1 MSTTS
6 KEINTRIKLKRDTE
20 STWVEKNPVILNG
33 EVALVDGADG
43 RLRAKIG
50 GDNTNYNDLEFLDN
64 IHIMTAENK
73 DDPIPS
79 NAVIVID
86 TTENA
91 GDIGTGSGTVI
102 DGSAYMPK
110 FAVTADDN
118 GKVLGVVNGTWAVM
132 TIQTSSSGTGA
143 GTPGENGQ
151 DGFSPIVAVETI
163 EGGHRVTITDAND
176 PPKQFDVMD
185 GTIGKDGNDGQPGK
199 SAYEIALELNPNI
212 GSESEWIASLK
223 GEDGQDGIT
232 PVRGEH
238 YWTDADKSEIKAY
251 VDAAIIGGEW

>member
-1 MSTTS
+1 MSEVNTIIP

-33 EVALVDGADG
+33 EVALVDGTDG

-73 DDPIPS
+73 KDPIPS

-91 GDIGTGSGTVI
+91 GDIGSGGGTVI
-102 DGSAYMPK
+102 DGSAYMPNIPVSS
-110 FAVTADDN
+110 ADN

-132 TIQTSSSGTGA
+132 TIQTSGSGT
-143 GTPGENGQ
+143 GTPGEAGK
-151 DGFSPIVAVETI
+151 DGVSPTVAIEDI
-163 EGGHRVTITDAND
+163 EGGHKVTITDKDGSHSFN
-176 PPKQFDVMD
+176 VMD
-185 GTIGKDGNDGQPGK
+185 GTIGHDGK
-199 SAYEIALELNPNI
+199 SAYEIAYELDNTI
-212 GSESEWIASLK
+212 GTEAEWIASLK
-223 GEDGQDGIT
+223 GQDAIT

-238 YWTDADKSEIKAY
+238 YWTEADKAEIKSY
-251 VDAAIIGGEW
+251 VDAAILGGEW